1 VRVRARSSLKARAS
15 VRLRVQQEPLP
26 RAVGLLMLVPLP
38 MAMLTVAMLTVA
50 MLTMLLASLCSYTP
64 TSVGSLVSES
74 SVKRTWGVV
83 SIAVVGVAI
92 VSSKHSH
99 SQL

>member
-1 VRVRARSSLKARAS
+1 MRARSSVKARAS

-26 RAVGLLMLVPLP
+26 RAVGLLVLVPLP
-38 MAMLTVAMLTVA
+38 MAMLTVA

>member
-1 VRVRARSSLKARAS
+1 MRARSSVKARAS

-38 MAMLTVAMLTVA
+38 MAMLTVA